1 MKSNIL
7 CDSNVLINDTCQY
20 KVITCIVYTQI
31 CNWILFHVLKCLSSL
46 YRFLMVMVIFIHQQ
60 NLILKLTSKVIIQ

>member
-1 MKSNIL
+1 MKSIKL

-31 CNWILFHVLKCLSSL
+31 W
-46 YRFLMVMVIFIHQQ
+46 
-60 NLILKLTSKVIIQ
+60 NLILFRGLKYFVYYID